1 MLEVQL
7 DHRYCPTCE
16 SEQLF
21 EAPLCQDGHGANCPD
36 LACVTCGTAL
46 FVVVI
51 SDTATPAPGSARES
65 ANTRRSA

>member
-21 EAPLCQDGHGANCPD
+21 EAPLCQDGHGKNCPD
-36 LACVTCGTAL
+36 LACVACGTAL

-51 SDTATPAPGSARES
+51 SDTASPVAASARES
-65 ANTRRSA
+65 ANARRTA

>member
-21 EAPLCQDGHGANCPD
+21 EAPLCLDGHDSSNPRYQPFPL
-36 LACVTCGTAL
+36 LAHQRL
-46 FVVVI
+46 
-51 SDTATPAPGSARES
+51 
-65 ANTRRSA
+65 RRAGLSMTKLRIGRILTET

>member
-21 EAPLCQDGHGANCPD
+21 EAPLCQDGHGVDCPD
-36 LACVTCGTAL
+36 LSCVTCGMAL

-51 SDTATPAPGSARES
+51 SDTASPAPASARE
-65 ANTRRSA
+65 ATARRRSA